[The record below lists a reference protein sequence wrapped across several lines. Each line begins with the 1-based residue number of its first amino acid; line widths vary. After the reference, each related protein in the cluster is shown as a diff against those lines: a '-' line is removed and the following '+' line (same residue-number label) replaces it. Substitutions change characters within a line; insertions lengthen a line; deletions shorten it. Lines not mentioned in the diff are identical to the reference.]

1 MSLIY
6 AALKELDRQEQTPD
20 VAATAAPLPARVRPA
35 YGWYLALA
43 LCVGVG
49 TSLLWPRVGVE
60 VDAVLAVSEGEPTVP
75 ERAVL
80 ASAIV
85 EPIAEHTAINPAVAL
100 ATAVPVAADSATAQ
114 VALQPALATPT
125 NEPEVAL
132 LAARPLPAVVQPTSA
147 NPLPSTVTQLA
158 EATQPV
164 TVALDHLP
172 SDPPPESVS
181 PLSADAP
188 SLGLPQVLATASI
201 PNAPPAI
208 SREQR
213 LQAARD
219 GIQVQARSEPASTTV
234 EAERAVEQAV
244 ARFTAAMQAQ
254 DPAAAEPQLL
264 ALEALLPAQSL
275 TRLRM
280 RAWWLST
287 SARAEE
293 AAGLYEQILA
303 RRPGDAGASI
313 NLALLQADIGHF
325 GQARHTLARL
335 PDSHPEQLRV
345 ERYIR
350 TREGGR

>member
-1 MSLIY
+1 VSLIY

-20 VAATAAPLPARVRPA
+20 VAAAPAPLPARVRPA
-35 YGWYLALA
+35 YGRYLALA

-80 ASAIV
+80 APVIV
-85 EPIAEHTAINPAVAL
+85 EPIAEHTAVNPAAAL
-100 ATAVPVAADSATAQ
+100 ATAVPVAVDSVAVK
-114 VALQPALATPT
+114 VALQPELATPT
-125 NEPEVAL
+125 NEPEVTP
-132 LAARPLPAVVQPTSA
+132 LAARPLPAVVQPASA
-147 NPLPSTVTQLA
+147 NPPSTVTQLA
-158 EATQPV
+158 AVSQPV

-201 PNAPPAI
+201 PSAPPAI

-219 GIQVQARSEPASTTV
+219 GIQVQARREPASTTV

-254 DPAAAEPQLL
+254 DPTAAEPQLL